1 MAKAD
6 RVLSTPPTNTSA
18 TTPKSSR
25 RSFLV
30 QAAGVTAGGAA
41 IGAGLPLPAPS
52 VAAQPLDADLIELGA
67 RFEPLV
73 DQYYAARER
82 WALSLMAAHAE
93 RDKKYGELAHEEL
106 LGCCERSG
114 EPAASAALS
123 KVQEEME
130 PLIKAINAA
139 PVTSIEGLRVKA
151 LVAFRE
157 VAPLCASDL
166 EFSFEDEYPFQQLF
180 TAVAELCGLK
190 EKIAATGYALPD
202 IDSPDDDTDDEGEEA

>member
-1 MAKAD
+1 
-6 RVLSTPPTNTSA
+6 
-18 TTPKSSR
+18 
-25 RSFLV
+25 
-30 QAAGVTAGGAA
+30 
-41 IGAGLPLPAPS
+41 
-52 VAAQPLDADLIELGA
+52 
-67 RFEPLV
+67 LV
-73 DQYYAARER
+73 DQYYVARER

-93 RDKKYGELAHEEL
+93 RDREFGDPADRDKAFEDS
-106 LGCCERSG
+106 CQRSG

-190 EKIAATGYALPD
+190 DKMAATGYKLPD
-202 IDSPDDDTDDEGEEA
+202 IGMVEAAPDDDDDADDEGEEA